1 MAKAK
6 ATVSAWDL
14 TALLNAA
21 DPKASQAERHL
32 WLIRLMEWLRHAPVE
47 GGAPGPPRGV
57 RPPWG
62 STRLGAAR
70 RLVDEARITP
80 TPVLRL
86 KHLLGVL
93 DRHPEHQARVAE
105 VLRRFWQEVDNA
117 ALLADF
123 GFAPRMDLWGELGRR
138 VRARVLPL
146 TPATSDLGELFAMLF
161 PDP

>member
-1 MAKAK
+1 MAKA
-6 ATVSAWDL
+6 SPWDL

-21 DPKASQAERHL
+21 DPKAGLAERHL
-32 WLIRLMEWLRHAPVE
+32 WLIRLLEWLRHAPVE
-47 GGAPGPPRGV
+47 G
-57 RPPWG
+57 
-62 STRLGAAR
+62 
-70 RLVDEARITP
+70 DERATP

-105 VLRRFWQEVDNA
+105 SLQRFWTEVDNA

-138 VRARVLPL
+138 VR
-146 TPATSDLGELFAMLF
+146 
-161 PDP
+161 